1 MRKLFLLI
9 LVLLI
14 PVFAV
19 SAQDDEQDEQ
29 DTMEMPE
36 ITWECPEEFEGQTLN
51 VYNWATYIGETT
63 ISDFEE
69 LCGVDVIYDV
79 YDTNESLIARMR
91 LGNPGYDIAFP
102 SDYAVSIMV
111 NDGLLQ
117 PIDLEKIPNFANV
130 AEQWVG
136 LDFDPDNQYS
146 VPYLWGS
153 QGIGYNV
160 EAVGEEITS
169 WYQVFEY
176 DGPVAWLNDARGMLS
191 VALNLLGYDPNSA
204 DPDEI
209 QEAADFLLEN
219 SDNVIVLAADDGEA
233 LLERGEADI
242 VVEYNGDIFQVML
255 NCECDDYS
263 YVIPDEGSTVF
274 VDVMVILKDA
284 PNPDLA
290 HVFIDY
296 ILDPVVNAQIVNTTG
311 YASPSNVPLE
321 MGLIDPTLA
330 ENPAIYVPEE
340 KLENVWFLQDTGD
353 AEVYYSD
360 AWEAL
365 TIFIGE

>member
-1 MRKLFLLI
+1 MRKLLLLI
-9 LVLLI
+9 LVLAI
-14 PVFAV
+14 PVLSV
-19 SAQDDEQDEQ
+19 YAQDEDEEE
-29 DTMEMPE
+29 TVEMPE
-36 ITWECPEEFEGQTLN
+36 ITWVCPEGFEGQTLS

-79 YDTNESLIARMR
+79 FDSNESLIARMR
-91 LGNPGYDIAFP
+91 LGNSGYDIAFP
-102 SDYAVSIMV
+102 SDYAVSIMIGDELV
-111 NDGLLQ
+111 Q
-117 PIDLEKIPNFANV
+117 PIDLELIPNFANV
-130 AEQWVG
+130 AEEWIG
-136 LDFDPDNQYS
+136 LDFDPENQYS

-153 QGIGYNV
+153 QGVAYNV
-160 EAVGEEITS
+160 DAVGEEITS

-176 DGPVAWLNDARGMLS
+176 DGPVAWLNDARAMLGIG
-191 VALNLLGYDPNSA
+191 LQLLGYDPNTT

-233 LLERGEADI
+233 LLERGEVDI
-242 VVEYNGDIFQVML
+242 VVEYNGDVFQVML
-255 NCECDDYS
+255 DCECDDYA
-263 YVIPDEGSTVF
+263 YVVPDEGSIA
-274 VDVMVILKDA
+274 DVAAMVILQDA
-284 PNPDLA
+284 PNPELA

-311 YASPSNVPLE
+311 YASASNIPLE
-321 MGLIDPTLA
+321 MGLIDPILA
-330 ENPAIYVPEE
+330 ENPAIYVPAES
-340 KLENVWFLQDTGD
+340 LAQMWFSKDTGD

-365 TIFIGE
+365 TIFIGQ